1 MKLFDAFS
9 TKDQVDGH
17 FFQTFS
23 QNMEKM
29 AIFYIFTYISFLK
42 WGSFDFISLVKLTLL
57 QTSRVPGYMSMQWCG
72 QCPAMQCWLFWQYS
86 EQNGTGYRKRPTD
99 WLKVYAMHRQKGEKA
114 SLQKYYLRIEIYIFW
129 FTNGGNLFYVT
140 LTLYG

>member
-1 MKLFDAFS
+1 MYGNLSSKAFSEKNIFQAYLNEFSMKLFDAFS

-29 AIFYIFTYISFLK
+29 AIFYIFTCISILK

-57 QTSRVPGYMSMQWCG
+57 QTSRVPGYMSMQ
-72 QCPAMQCWLFWQYS
+72 
-86 EQNGTGYRKRPTD
+86 
-99 WLKVYAMHRQKGEKA
+99 
-114 SLQKYYLRIEIYIFW
+114 
-129 FTNGGNLFYVT
+129 
-140 LTLYG
+140 